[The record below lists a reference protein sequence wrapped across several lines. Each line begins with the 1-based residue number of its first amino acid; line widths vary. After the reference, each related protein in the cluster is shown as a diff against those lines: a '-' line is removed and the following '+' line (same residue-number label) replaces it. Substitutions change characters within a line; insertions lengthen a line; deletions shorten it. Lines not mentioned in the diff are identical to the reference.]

1 MRRVKAKHEGG
12 DNDRNLMVGD
22 CIYDLRHVDDFATGD
37 CDYSHAKIQKIM
49 IREPSFKRVQGLSVM
64 VYIYTVNHKKRGSL
78 FLTIILADLN
88 RFFTVRAMLTL
99 QVLY

>member
-1 MRRVKAKHEGG
+1 VRRVKAKHEGG

-64 VYIYTVNHKKRGSL
+64 VYIYTVNHKKRGGL